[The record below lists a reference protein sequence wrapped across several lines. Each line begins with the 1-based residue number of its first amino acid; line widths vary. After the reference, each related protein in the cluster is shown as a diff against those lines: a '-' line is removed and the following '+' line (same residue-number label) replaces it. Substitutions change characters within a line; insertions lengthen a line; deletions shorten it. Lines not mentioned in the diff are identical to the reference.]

1 MLLGLGI
8 GAFFVL
14 RDPGSAESLPEH
26 KQAVAKAAVPVEEQV
41 KQIAIARPPDEKVA
55 AQPPA
60 ARDEVPA
67 KPPAVREPKRE
78 AQEPPPIAA
87 DNNGPIPAKLLDHL
101 KSATTFVRVEGKEFT
116 AFGSGFVTKLQNDTA
131 YVVTNAH
138 VIDPKIEIEVRGPR
152 AGGLGPGMQR
162 LGPRFVPPGFP
173 RGPVG
178 PRGPGIPPPFGRQ
191 QPDDDEET
199 RKVVIPL
206 GDAVITLIFWSGT
219 RKEQSYRA
227 EVIAADTKRDLAI
240 LKISGGRNLPQPID
254 CSQTLQ
260 LQETM
265 PIYVFGFPFGDN
277 LASQKG
283 SNPAITVGRG
293 SVSSIRRDETD
304 EVAYVQ
310 IDGAL
315 NPGNSG
321 GPVVDS
327 QGRLVG
333 VAVKTIKGAG
343 IGLAIPAAKVIAML
357 QGKAEG
363 HDRSPP
369 SVRELFDKEPRVF
382 LSDLQ
387 EFDVLSGPWR
397 VSKGGQLGDPDH
409 RLIQV
414 NGIRSP
420 KGLSMHPPDKDY
432 ASVKYRLGKQARLFK
447 AEAAL
452 NDTAAMPPAA
462 AVFEVW
468 GDGRRLW
475 RSQPVNKPKDPRK
488 CQVDIHAVE
497 VLELRVYATGF
508 HFNLH
513 AVWVE
518 PRLLQKANSPD
529 R

>member
-60 ARDEVPA
+60 ARDQVPA
-67 KPPAVREPKRE
+67 KPLAAPEPKRE
-78 AQEPPPIAA
+78 APEPPPIAA
-87 DNNGPIPAKLLDHL
+87 DNNGPIPAKLLEHL
-101 KSATTFVRVEGKEFT
+101 KSATIFVKVEGRGF
-116 AFGSGFVTKLQNDTA
+116 AASGSGFVTKVQGDTA
-131 YVVTNAH
+131 YIATNAH
-138 VIDPKIEIEVRGPR
+138 VIDPQIEIEVKPPRG
-152 AGGLGPGMQR
+152 GGLPGMPR
-162 LGPRFVPPGFP
+162 LGPRFPGGMP

-178 PRGPGIPPPFGRQ
+178 PRGPGIPPPFGRPQ
-191 QPDDDEET
+191 ASDDEET
-199 RKVVIPL
+199 RKILIPL
-206 GDAVITLIFWSGT
+206 GDADITLVLWSGT
-219 RKEQSYRA
+219 RKEQTYPA
-227 EVIAADTKRDLAI
+227 EVIASDRERDLAI
-240 LKISGGRNLPQPID
+240 LKITGCRDLPKPID
-254 CSQTLQ
+254 CSQALK

-277 LASQKG
+277 LAPNKG
-283 SNPAITVGRG
+283 SNPAITVGKG
-293 SVSSIRRDETD
+293 SVSSIRRDERD
-304 EVAYVQ
+304 EVVYVQ

-333 VAVKTIKGAG
+333 IAVKTIRGAG
-343 IGLAIPAAKVIAML
+343 IGLAIPANKLTALL
-357 QGKAEG
+357 QGKAAVQ
-363 HDRSPP
+363 DRSLP
-369 SVRELFDKEPRVF
+369 SVRELFAKQPRVY

-397 VSKGGQLGDPDH
+397 VSNGGQLGDPEH

-414 NGIRSP
+414 NGTRSP

-432 ASVKYRLGKQARLFK
+432 AGVKYRLGKQARLFK

-452 NDTAAMPPAA
+452 NDTAGLPLAA

-475 RSQPVNKPKDPRK
+475 RSEPVNKPKNPRK
-488 CQVDIHAVE
+488 CQVDIPGVD
-497 VLELRVYATGF
+497 VLELRVYATGS
-508 HFNLH
+508 HLNLH

-518 PRLLQKANSPD
+518 PRLLQKANTPD